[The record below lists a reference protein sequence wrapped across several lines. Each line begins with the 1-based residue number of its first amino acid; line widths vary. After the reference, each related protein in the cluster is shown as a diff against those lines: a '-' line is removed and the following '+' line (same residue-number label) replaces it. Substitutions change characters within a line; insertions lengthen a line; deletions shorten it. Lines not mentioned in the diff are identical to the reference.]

1 MQTLGRAIPIYQI
14 FHMIQHTKPLMNI
27 IQHGMAYCLLLVMLS
42 GCNEELARKYEAK
55 PTALG
60 RLNEIVFISD
70 QSLLDSPIK
79 DTTIFYFESSYP
91 IMPTPEP
98 MFDLRFFSLKD
109 LEYEPLRKELRTY
122 ILLANLDDMESL
134 ATQMV
139 RNDLGEE
146 RFKQAKAGSITSSV
160 GRDKWAKNQ
169 ILIYLFGNGMDD
181 LAKTIKKSYSAV
193 AKRIND
199 HDRHQL
205 ASSVYAVKQENL
217 GLTRQIQEKYGVELL
232 IPGDFLVAIEDSK
245 NDFLWLRKDT
255 KDAILNMTISKLEY
269 KGPEMLYKDF
279 ITQHRDKLGKRYIT
293 STTPG
298 SYLVT
303 NTDDLPIYEYVGE
316 KDGMYLKE
324 FRGIWEMTDDYMGG
338 PYVTYAIVNEG
349 NSELV
354 IIDTFVYAA
363 GKDKRNYVQQLEY
376 IVKRKP

>member
-1 MQTLGRAIPIYQI
+1 MLQLI
-14 FHMIQHTKPLMNI
+14 KSLMNI
-27 IQHGMAYCLLLVMLS
+27 LKSLVAYSLLLIIFS

-60 RLNEIVFISD
+60 RLNEIVIISD

-79 DTTIFYFESSYP
+79 DTTIYYFESSYP

-122 ILLANLDDMESL
+122 VLLANLDDMESL

-146 RFKQAKAGSITSSV
+146 RFRQAKAGNITSSV

-169 ILIYLFGNGMDD
+169 IVIYLFGNGMDD

-193 AKRIND
+193 AKRINE
-199 HDRHQL
+199 HDKQQL

-217 GLTRQIQEKYGVELL
+217 GLTRKIEERYGVEVL
-232 IPGDFLVAIEDSK
+232 IPGDYLVAIEDTK

-255 KDAILNMTISKLEY
+255 KDAILNMTISKLPY
-269 KGPEMLYKDF
+269 SGPKMLEKTF
-279 ITQHRDKLGKRYIT
+279 INQHRDKIGKQYIT

-303 NTDDLPIYEYVGE
+303 NTDDLPTYEYVGE

-324 FRGIWEMTDDYMGG
+324 YRGIWEMTDDYMGG

-349 NSELV
+349 KSELV
-354 IIDTFVYAA
+354 IINTFVYAA
-363 GKDKRNYVQQLEY
+363 GKEKRNYIQQLEY